1 MPSSIRLIFRK
12 IVRKELKAAGD
23 TRTQFETELYNLSML
38 KMLRHPNIVKLLAA
52 YTIKGRHNLLFPKA
66 DGKTLAS
73 LLESSPPRHFRS
85 LQQMILAL
93 SGLSSAIRA
102 MHIFDYPDLE
112 VLAIGCHHD
121 LRPENILV
129 HGEVFLITDFGL
141 STFKDSNKPSDTSFK
156 NVRGDYVAPECE
168 NLEDLSERTV
178 IGRSSDIWSL
188 GCIMLEVITYVVGGT
203 KGVTDFEAERGF
215 KVEDHRRYRF
225 HRGSRA
231 ESPAVI
237 MQLDRL
243 HDGMESRAG
252 RKLLLLIREILNL
265 DPRKRP
271 SAAEMNQKMEDIS
284 IESLCEN
291 VHRQCSRIFQI
302 SKSMQAW
309 LVLSKLTSWMRIY
322 KVHQHDLLQQWHPS
336 HNPDYQTTKKCLL
349 NMQEVL
355 TTILPDCKR
364 HLSHVYQPLHD
375 LNHILHDA
383 LPKHLQTQ
391 AEAVFRSYALNTV
404 DRNGLYEIAN
414 DRTSPDN
421 QAEISVLARVR
432 LLNAMI
438 DDESIVGHPELKIDP
453 SSLKRDKL
461 NHKNEE
467 PTSRHAHRVMRSG
480 TNEPIGVL
488 VETKRYADGIDEQC
502 QAELVNRLSKVTKLL
517 REAGPQFCILS
528 CSGFFHEPGR
538 DSCGLVYEYP
548 RSTVSL
554 SELKFT
560 TLKAGL
566 EQYHGKPLPHLAL
579 ENRFR
584 LAHDLAVSLLNF
596 HEVGWLQ
603 KNISSFNIGFF
614 HHKDDSWLRALDKP
628 HFLGYLNSRPNDDT
642 AFTEYVEN
650 PLEMAYQHPEYSG
663 GRGSVRYRLQFDYY
677 SLGLILLEIGR
688 WESLEHMS
696 EKSGN
701 REEMRDRLRNDKVK
715 RLSQRMGS
723 IYQKVVMTCLGDDF
737 RPMTGMENST
747 SGDVELHLKF
757 SDHVVNQL
765 AICKV

>member
-1 MPSSIRLIFRK
+1 
-12 IVRKELKAAGD
+12 
-23 TRTQFETELYNLSML
+23 ML
-38 KMLRHPNIVKLLAA
+38 KMLRHPNIVNLLAA
-52 YTIKGRHNLLFPKA
+52 YTFKSRHNLLFPKA
-66 DGKTLAS
+66 DGKTLADM
-73 LLESSPPRHFRS
+73 LESSPPRHFRS
-85 LQQMILAL
+85 VQQIILAL
-93 SGLSSAIRA
+93 SGLCSALRA
-102 MHIFDYPDLE
+102 MHGFDYPDLE

-129 HGEVFLITDFGL
+129 HKECFLIADFGL
-141 STFKDSNKPSDTSFK
+141 STFKDSNKPSNTSFK

-178 IGRSSDIWSL
+178 IGRPSDIWSL
-188 GCIMLEVITYVVGGT
+188 GCIMLEVITYMAEGP

-225 HRGSRA
+225 HHGIRA

-243 HDGMESRAG
+243 HGCMESRAG

-265 DPRKRP
+265 HPKKRP
-271 SAAEMNQKMEDIS
+271 SAAETNEKMEYIT
-284 IESLCEN
+284 IEALCEN
-291 VHRQCSRIFQI
+291 VHGQCSRIFQI
-302 SKSMQAW
+302 SESMQAW
-309 LVLSKLTSWMRIY
+309 LVLSKITSWMRIC
-322 KVHQHDLLQQWHPS
+322 KVHQHDLLEQWHPS
-336 HNPDYQTTKKCLL
+336 HNPNYQLTKKCLL
-349 NMQEVL
+349 NMQEIL

-364 HLSHVYQPLHD
+364 HLSHVYRPLHD
-375 LNHILHDA
+375 LNQNLHEA

-391 AEAVFRSYALNTV
+391 AEAIFRSYALNTI
-404 DRNGLYEIAN
+404 DRNGLYDIAN
-414 DRTSPDN
+414 DQTSSSN

-432 LLNAMI
+432 LLNAI
-438 DDESIVGHPELKIDP
+438 VDDESIVGHPELKVDP
-453 SSLKRDKL
+453 SSLKREKL
-461 NHKNEE
+461 NYKNEE
-467 PTSRHAHRVMRSG
+467 STSRHAHRVLRNG
-480 TNEPIGVL
+480 INEPVGVL
-488 VETKRYADGIDEQC
+488 VEAKQYADGIGEQC

-517 REAGPQFCILS
+517 REAGPQFRILP
-528 CSGFFHEPGR
+528 CSGFFHDPGR

-548 RSTVSL
+548 RSTIPL
-554 SELKFT
+554 SEVKFT

-566 EQYHGKPLPHLAL
+566 DQYYGEPLPYLGL

-584 LAHDLAVSLLNF
+584 LAHDLAVSLLSF

-614 HHKDDSWLRALDKP
+614 HHKDESWLRAIDKP
-628 HFLGYLNSRPNDDT
+628 YFLGYLNSRPNDDS

-650 PLEMAYQHPEYSG
+650 PLEIAYQHPEYLG

-701 REEMRDRLRNDKVK
+701 REEMRDKLRNDKVK
-715 RLSQRMGS
+715 RLSPRMGS
-723 IYQKVVMTCLGDDF
+723 IYQKVVTTCLGDDF

-747 SGDVELHLKF
+747 SGDVELRLKF
-757 SDHVVNQL
+757 SEHVVSQL
-765 AICKV
+765 ARCKV

>member
-1 MPSSIRLIFRK
+1 
-12 IVRKELKAAGD
+12 
-23 TRTQFETELYNLSML
+23 
-38 KMLRHPNIVKLLAA
+38 MLRHPNIVKLLAA
-52 YTIKGRHNLLFPKA
+52 YTFKGRHNLLFPKA
-66 DGKTLAS
+66 DAKTLANM
-73 LLESSPPRHFRS
+73 LESSPPRHFES
-85 LQQMILAL
+85 LQQIILAL
-93 SGLSSAIRA
+93 SGLCSALRA

-129 HGEVFLITDFGL
+129 HKESFLITDFGL

-178 IGRSSDIWSL
+178 IGRPSDIWSL
-188 GCIMLEVITYVVGGT
+188 GCIMLEVITYVVEGP

-225 HRGSRA
+225 HHGLKA

-243 HDGMESRAG
+243 HGCVESRAG

-265 DPRKRP
+265 HPKKRP
-271 SAAEMNQKMEDIS
+271 SAAETNEKMEYIT
-284 IESLCEN
+284 IEALCEN
-291 VHRQCSRIFQI
+291 VHGQCSHIFQI

-309 LVLSKLTSWMRIY
+309 LVLSKFTSWMRIC
-322 KVHQHDLLQQWHPS
+322 KVYQHDLLEQWHPS
-336 HNPDYQTTKKCLL
+336 HNPNYQLTKKCLL
-349 NMQEVL
+349 DMQETL

-375 LNHILHDA
+375 LNHTLHEA

-391 AEAVFRSYALNTV
+391 AEAVFRSYALNNV
-404 DRNGLYEIAN
+404 DRNGLYDIAN
-414 DRTSPDN
+414 DKTSPSN

-432 LLNAMI
+432 LLNAI
-438 DDESIVGHPELKIDP
+438 VDDESIVGHPELKIDP
-453 SSLKRDKL
+453 SSLKRERL
-461 NHKNEE
+461 NYENEE
-467 PTSRHAHRVMRSG
+467 PTSRQAHRVLRNE

-488 VETKRYADGIDEQC
+488 YESKQYADGIGEQC
-502 QAELVNRLSKVTKLL
+502 QAELVNRLSKVAKLL
-517 REAGPQFCILS
+517 REAGPQFRILP
-528 CSGFFHEPGR
+528 CSGFVHDLGR
-538 DSCGLVYEYP
+538 NSCGLVYEYP

-566 EQYHGKPLPHLAL
+566 DQYHGKSSPSVAL

-584 LAHDLAVSLLNF
+584 LAHDLAVSLLSF

-614 HHKDDSWLRALDKP
+614 HHKDDSWLRAMDKP
-628 HFLGYLNSRPNDDT
+628 YFLGYLNSRPNDDS

-650 PLEMAYQHPEYSG
+650 PLEMAYQHPEYLG
-663 GRGSVRYRLQFDYY
+663 GGGSVRYRLQFDYY

-688 WESLEHMS
+688 WETLEHMS
-696 EKSGN
+696 ERSGT
-701 REEMRDRLRNDKVK
+701 REEMRDKLRSGKING
-715 RLSQRMGS
+715 LSRRMGS
-723 IYQKVVMTCLGDDF
+723 IYQKVVMTCLGDEF
-737 RPMTGMENST
+737 RPITGMENST
-747 SGDVELHLKF
+747 SGDVELRLRF

-765 AICKV
+765 ARCKV